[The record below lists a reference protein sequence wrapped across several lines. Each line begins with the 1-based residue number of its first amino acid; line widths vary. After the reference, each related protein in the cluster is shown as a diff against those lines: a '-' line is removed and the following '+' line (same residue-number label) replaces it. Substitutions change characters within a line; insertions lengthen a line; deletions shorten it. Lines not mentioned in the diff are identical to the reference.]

1 MIMTIKELI
10 IKHCKPVLESKLLEK
25 MEDAVLN
32 YSIGQKCSLRKL
44 SKQAV
49 TAGRGRSSK

>member
-1 MIMTIKELI
+1 MTIKELI
-10 IKHCKPVLESKLLEK
+10 IKHCKPVLESKLLKK

-32 YSIGQKCSLRKL
+32 YPVRQKCSLRKL